1 MNVERLRRSVLL
13 VPASDARR
21 MSAAASSEAD
31 GVMLDLEDTVT
42 RGAKPLA
49 LDNAVAAL
57 SRRDFGQ
64 KELVVRINA
73 LATAQGRRDLDV
85 IAAARPQ
92 AVCLP
97 KIGAVA
103 DLLRAD
109 RAVAEIEATHRLEPG
124 AIRLYVMIGTASG
137 VSHAAVIAR
146 SSPRLDALLY
156 DGGDYLREAQAVPST
171 ERSEQLYAMTK
182 TLLAARA
189 AFLDALDGPALD
201 LTEGAVEREARQAR
215 AIGYS
220 GKTVVDPRHV
230 AAVHRV
236 FTPSPDEV
244 ERALR
249 LIQAY
254 HDAEAGGVGVLE
266 VDGHFVD
273 AARVRIARR
282 VVRQAEL
289 AGALRLGSRA

>member
-1 MNVERLRRSVLL
+1 M
-13 VPASDARR
+13 
-21 MSAAASSEAD
+21 
-31 GVMLDLEDTVT
+31 
-42 RGAKPLA
+42 
-49 LDNAVAAL
+49 
-57 SRRDFGQ
+57 
-64 KELVVRINA
+64 
-73 LATAQGRRDLDV
+73 
-85 IAAARPQ
+85 
-92 AVCLP
+92 
-97 KIGAVA
+97 
-103 DLLRAD
+103 
-109 RAVAEIEATHRLEPG
+109 
-124 AIRLYVMIGTASG
+124 
-137 VSHAAVIAR
+137 
-146 SSPRLDALLY
+146 
-156 DGGDYLREAQAVPST
+156 PST

-220 GKTVVDPRHV
+220 GKTVVDPRPV

-236 FTPSPDEV
+236 FTLSPDEG

-254 HDAEAGGVGVLE
+254 HQAEAGGVGVLE
-266 VDGHFVD
+266 VDEDFVD

-289 AGALRLGSRA
+289 AEATRVGSRA

>member
-1 MNVERLRRSVLL
+1 M
-13 VPASDARR
+13 
-21 MSAAASSEAD
+21 
-31 GVMLDLEDTVT
+31 
-42 RGAKPLA
+42 
-49 LDNAVAAL
+49 
-57 SRRDFGQ
+57 
-64 KELVVRINA
+64 
-73 LATAQGRRDLDV
+73 
-85 IAAARPQ
+85 
-92 AVCLP
+92 
-97 KIGAVA
+97 
-103 DLLRAD
+103 
-109 RAVAEIEATHRLEPG
+109 
-124 AIRLYVMIGTASG
+124 
-137 VSHAAVIAR
+137 
-146 SSPRLDALLY
+146 LY

-254 HDAEAGGVGVLE
+254 HDAEAGGVGVFE

-289 AGALRLGSRA
+289 AEATRVGSRA